1 MLKIYCTECGSPT
14 NYSVSKPK
22 FCSNC
27 GNPFEKVVVNKV
39 QLQKKT
45 ISQVKNIDIE
55 EDDNYDE
62 TESEVNYVPEINKI
76 DCEIIEV
83 KNRGEKIGNIVGTSS
98 GGEKIK
104 RPKNGKKLTKAERK
118 KFLEDFAREAGSLR
132 PKSKGPKNG

>member
-14 NYSVSKPK
+14 SYSVSKPK

-27 GNPFEKVVVNKV
+27 GSPFEKTVVNKV
-39 QLQKKT
+39 QLQRKT
-45 ISQVKNIDIE
+45 ISQVKDIE

-76 DCEIIEV
+76 DCEIIEI
-83 KNRGEKIGNIVGTSS
+83 KKRGEKIGNIVGTSS

-104 RPKNGKKLTKAERK
+104 RAKNNKKLTKAERK
-118 KFLEDFAREAGSLR
+118 KFLEDFAKEAGSLR
-132 PKSKGPKNG
+132 PKSKEPRNG